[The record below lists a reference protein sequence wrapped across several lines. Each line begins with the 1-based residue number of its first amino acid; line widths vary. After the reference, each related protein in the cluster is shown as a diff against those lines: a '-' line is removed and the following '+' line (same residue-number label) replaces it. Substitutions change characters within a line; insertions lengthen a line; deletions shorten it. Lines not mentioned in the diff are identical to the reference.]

1 MLNNIVLFVL
11 LFVITYFCVHDYFIK
26 RQVDNFKKRN
36 TIYEVAKENSFK
48 KLFSKFNFIRTK
60 ENYLFLQG
68 YPLKLN
74 GISYYILKI
83 LLAAIFMLAGLI
95 NYSSTF
101 MAILFGAVGYL
112 LIDIYIAINKKSRD
126 SEICEDLLN
135 VTNSIALELSS
146 YVPLNESLK
155 YQYQNC
161 KNKDFRQAIMM
172 FATNYQLSELNVE
185 DAINDL
191 NKRFDILE
199 VDMFCNTMR
208 QYLKIGNIV
217 ELLENLSS
225 VLRYKY
231 MDKLKEKT
239 REKVL
244 YITFGVILAL
254 TNIILITFYPLFVSI
269 GNNFNQ
275 IFK

>member
-1 MLNNIVLFVL
+1 MLNCVLFVL
-11 LFVITYFCVHDYFIK
+11 IFAIVYLFVYDYLVK
-26 RQVDNFKKRN
+26 QQVDDFKKRSSV
-36 TIYEVAKENSFK
+36 YEVAKENSFK
-48 KLFSKFNFIRTK
+48 KLFSKFNFIKTK

-74 GISYYILKI
+74 GITYYIFKI
-83 LLAAIFMLAGLI
+83 LLASIFLLSGLI
-95 NYSSTF
+95 NYNSLF
-101 MAILFGAVGYL
+101 VAIIFAGIGYMI
-112 LIDIYIAINKKSRD
+112 IDLYIAINKKSRD

-161 KNKDFRQAIMM
+161 KNKDFRRAIMM

-185 DAINDL
+185 EAINDL

-199 VDMFCNTMR
+199 IDMFCNTMR
-208 QYLKIGNIV
+208 QYLKVGNIV

-225 VLRYKY
+225 VLRCKY
-231 MDKLKEKT
+231 MDKLKNRTK
-239 REKVL
+239 EKVL
-244 YITFGVILAL
+244 YITFGVIIAL
-254 TNIILITFYPLFVSI
+254 SNIVLITFYPLFVSI

>member
-1 MLNNIVLFVL
+1 
-11 LFVITYFCVHDYFIK
+11 
-26 RQVDNFKKRN
+26 
-36 TIYEVAKENSFK
+36 
-48 KLFSKFNFIRTK
+48 
-60 ENYLFLQG
+60 
-68 YPLKLN
+68 
-74 GISYYILKI
+74 
-83 LLAAIFMLAGLI
+83 
-95 NYSSTF
+95 
-101 MAILFGAVGYL
+101 
-112 LIDIYIAINKKSRD
+112 
-126 SEICEDLLN
+126 
-135 VTNSIALELSS
+135 
-146 YVPLNESLK
+146 
-155 YQYQNC
+155 
-161 KNKDFRQAIMM
+161 
-172 FATNYQLSELNVE
+172 
-185 DAINDL
+185 
-191 NKRFDILE
+191 
-199 VDMFCNTMR
+199 MFCNTMR

>member
-1 MLNNIVLFVL
+1 MLNCVLFVL
-11 LFVITYFCVHDYFIK
+11 IFVIVYLFVYDYLVK
-26 RQVDNFKKRN
+26 QQVDDFKKRSSV
-36 TIYEVAKENSFK
+36 YEVAKENSFK
-48 KLFSKFNFIRTK
+48 KLFSKFNFIKTK

-74 GISYYILKI
+74 GITYYIFKI
-83 LLAAIFMLAGLI
+83 LLASIFLLSGLI
-95 NYSSTF
+95 NYNSLF
-101 MAILFGAVGYL
+101 VAIIFAGIGYMI
-112 LIDIYIAINKKSRD
+112 IDLYIAINKKSRD

-161 KNKDFRQAIMM
+161 KNKDFRRAIMM

-185 DAINDL
+185 EAINDL

-199 VDMFCNTMR
+199 IDMFCNTMR
-208 QYLKIGNIV
+208 QYLKVGNIV

-225 VLRYKY
+225 VLQCKY
-231 MDKLKEKT
+231 MDKLKDRTK
-239 REKVL
+239 EKVL
-244 YITFGVILAL
+244 YITFGVIIAL
-254 TNIILITFYPLFVSI
+254 SNIVLITFYPLFVSI

>member
-1 MLNNIVLFVL
+1 
-11 LFVITYFCVHDYFIK
+11 
-26 RQVDNFKKRN
+26 
-36 TIYEVAKENSFK
+36 
-48 KLFSKFNFIRTK
+48 
-60 ENYLFLQG
+60 
-68 YPLKLN
+68 
-74 GISYYILKI
+74 
-83 LLAAIFMLAGLI
+83 MLAVRI
-95 NYSSTF
+95 NYSSMF

-269 GNNFNQ
+269 ENNFNQ

>member
-1 MLNNIVLFVL
+1 M
-11 LFVITYFCVHDYFIK
+11 
-26 RQVDNFKKRN
+26 
-36 TIYEVAKENSFK
+36 
-48 KLFSKFNFIRTK
+48 
-60 ENYLFLQG
+60 
-68 YPLKLN
+68 
-74 GISYYILKI
+74 
-83 LLAAIFMLAGLI
+83 FMLAGLI
-95 NYSSTF
+95 NYSSMF

>member
-1 MLNNIVLFVL
+1 MLNCVLFVL
-11 LFVITYFCVHDYFIK
+11 IFVIVYLFVYEYLVK
-26 RQVDNFKKRN
+26 QQVDNFKKRSSV
-36 TIYEVAKENSFK
+36 YEVAKENSFK
-48 KLFSKFNFIRTK
+48 KLFSKFNFIKTK

-74 GISYYILKI
+74 GITYYIFKI
-83 LLAAIFMLAGLI
+83 LLASVFLLSGLVNYNLFWVAIFFAGI
-95 NYSSTF
+95 
-101 MAILFGAVGYL
+101 GYMI
-112 LIDIYIAINKKSRD
+112 IDFYIAINKKSRD

-161 KNKDFRQAIMM
+161 KNKDFRNAIMM

-185 DAINDL
+185 EAINDL

-217 ELLENLSS
+217 ELLENLAS
-225 VLRYKY
+225 VLRCKY

-239 REKVL
+239 KEKVL
-244 YITFGVILAL
+244 YITFGVIIAL
-254 TNIILITFYPLFVSI
+254 SNIVLITFYPLFVSV